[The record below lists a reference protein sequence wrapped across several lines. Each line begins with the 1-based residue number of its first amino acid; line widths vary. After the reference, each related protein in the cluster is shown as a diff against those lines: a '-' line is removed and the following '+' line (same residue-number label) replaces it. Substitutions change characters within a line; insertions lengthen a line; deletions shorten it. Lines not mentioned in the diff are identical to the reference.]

1 MKNEVLKKLIK
12 TVYSVF
18 AESESELSYRR
29 AIDVTE
35 FRLFSDGYAC
45 PVCPRCSMALE
56 RTDMNYCDRC
66 GQRLKW
72 KGRQSIKLMPARTK

>member
-1 MKNEVLKKLIK
+1 MKNEVLKKLMK

-35 FRLFSDGYAC
+35 FQLFSDGYAY
-45 PVCPRCSMALE
+45 PVCPRCSMTLE
-56 RTDMNYCDRC
+56 RTYMNYCDRC

-72 KGRQSIKLMPARTK
+72 KGRQSIKLLPAQTK